1 MKKFIAVICVAA
13 LISVTFFS
21 VGCSKLSGIG
31 EASKYEKI
39 VYAMDTIMQLDIYST
54 DPEISQKAEDEIM
67 RLDKMLDRGDQE
79 SEIYE
84 MNHAEKAVTVSDE
97 IVEIISMARD
107 VSVKSGG
114 AFDITIAPVMDAWG
128 FYSKNYHV
136 PSDDELDVLL
146 EKVDYSKI
154 LLEENTVTV
163 PDGMELDLGGIAKG
177 YTSDRLMELFQREGV
192 HSAIVSLGGNVQAFG
207 RKPDGS
213 LWRVA
218 IQDPEKPDS
227 YIGSLSI
234 ENMAVVTSGSYQR
247 YFERDGVTYHH
258 IIDPSEGRPADNGLS
273 SVTIITESGMLGDAL
288 STALF
293 VLGLDGA
300 VDYWHTYGG
309 FQAVFVDNNGKIY
322 ITAGLE
328 NSFKCE
334 RSYEIIQ

>member
-192 HSAIVSLGGNVQAFG
+192 HSAIVSLGGNVQALG

-213 LWRVA
+213 LWNVA
-218 IQDPEKPDS
+218 IQDPGKPDS

-273 SVTIITESGMLGDAL
+273 SVTIITESGMLGDVL

-293 VLGLDGA
+293 VLGLDDA

>member
-84 MNHAEKAVTVSDE
+84 MNHAEEAVTVSDE

-154 LLEENTVTV
+154 LLEGNTVTV

-177 YTSDRLMELFQREGV
+177 YTSDRLMKLFRREGV

-218 IQDPEKPDS
+218 IQDPGKPDS

-247 YFERDGVTYHH
+247 YFERDGITYHH
-258 IIDPSEGRPADNGLS
+258 IIDPYEGRPVDNGLS

-293 VLGLDGA
+293 VLGLDG
-300 VDYWHTYGG
+300 
-309 FQAVFVDNNGKIY
+309 FVFGN
-322 ITAGLE
+322 
-328 NSFKCE
+328 
-334 RSYEIIQ
+334 R

>member
-21 VGCSKLSGIG
+21 GGCSKISDSG

-39 VYAMDTIMQLDIYST
+39 VYAMDTIMQLDIYSA
-54 DPEISQKAEDEIM
+54 DPEISQKAEEEIM
-67 RLDKMLDRGDQE
+67 CLDKMLDRGDQE
-79 SEIYE
+79 SEIYKV
-84 MNHAEKAVTVSDE
+84 NHAGKAVTVSDE
-97 IVEIISMARD
+97 IIEIISMAHD

-146 EKVDYSKI
+146 GKVDYSKI
-154 LLEENTVTV
+154 LLDGNTVTV

-192 HSAIVSLGGNVQAFG
+192 HSAIVSLGGNVQALG

-213 LWRVA
+213 LWNVA

-273 SVTIITESGMLGDAL
+273 SVTIITESGTLGDAL

>member
-1 MKKFIAVICVAA
+1 MKKFIDFICVAS
-13 LISVTFFS
+13 LVFVTFS
-21 VGCSKLSGIG
+21 SGGCSKLSGIG

-54 DPEISQKAEDEIM
+54 DPEVSQKAEDEIM
-67 RLDKMLDRGDQE
+67 RLDKMLDRGDEE
-79 SEIYE
+79 SEIYKV
-84 MNHAEKAVTVSDE
+84 NHAGKAVTVSDE
-97 IVEIISMARD
+97 IVEIISMAHD

-128 FYSKNYHV
+128 FYSKSYHV

-146 EKVDYSKI
+146 KKVDYSKI
-154 LLEENTVTV
+154 SLDGNTVTV

-177 YTSDRLMELFQREGV
+177 YTSDRLMELFKRDGV

-213 LWRVA
+213 LWNVA

-227 YIGSLSI
+227 YIGSVSI

-247 YFERDGVTYHH
+247 YFERDGITYHH
-258 IIDPSEGRPADNGLS
+258 IIDPYEGRPADNGLS

-334 RSYEIIQ
+334 RSYDIIQ

>member
-21 VGCSKLSGIG
+21 VGCSKLSDSG

-39 VYAMDTIMQLDIYST
+39 VYAMDTIMQLDIYSA

-84 MNHAEKAVTVSDE
+84 MNHAEEAVTVSDE

-154 LLEENTVTV
+154 LLEGNTVTV

-192 HSAIVSLGGNVQAFG
+192 HSAIVSLGGNVQALG

-213 LWRVA
+213 LWNVA
-218 IQDPEKPDS
+218 IQDPGKPDS

-293 VLGLDGA
+293 VLGLDDA

>member
-21 VGCSKLSGIG
+21 VGCSKLSDSG

-39 VYAMDTIMQLDIYST
+39 VYAMDTIMQLDIYSA
-54 DPEISQKAEDEIM
+54 DPEISPKAEDEIM

-84 MNHAEKAVTVSDE
+84 MNHAEEAVTVSDE

-177 YTSDRLMELFQREGV
+177 YTSDRLMKLFRREGV

>member
-21 VGCSKLSGIG
+21 VGCSKLSDSG

-39 VYAMDTIMQLDIYST
+39 VYAMDTIMQLDIYSA

-84 MNHAEKAVTVSDE
+84 MNHAEEAVTVSDE

-136 PSDDELDVLL
+136 PSDYELDVLL

-154 LLEENTVTV
+154 LLEGNTVTV

-177 YTSDRLMELFQREGV
+177 YTSDRLMKLFRREGV

-218 IQDPEKPDS
+218 IQDPGKPDS

-293 VLGLDGA
+293 VLGLDDA

-334 RSYEIIQ
+334 RSYDIIQ

>member
-21 VGCSKLSGIG
+21 VGCSKLSDSG

-39 VYAMDTIMQLDIYST
+39 VYAMDTIMQLDIYSA
-54 DPEISQKAEDEIM
+54 DPEISPKAEDEIM

-177 YTSDRLMELFQREGV
+177 YTSDRLMKLFRREGV

>member
-21 VGCSKLSGIG
+21 VGCSKLSDSG

-39 VYAMDTIMQLDIYST
+39 VYAMDTIMQLDIYSA

-84 MNHAEKAVTVSDE
+84 MNHAEEAVTVSDE

-154 LLEENTVTV
+154 LLEGNTVTV

-177 YTSDRLMELFQREGV
+177 YTSDRLMKLFRREGV

-218 IQDPEKPDS
+218 IQDPGKPDS

-293 VLGLDGA
+293 VLGLDDA

>member
-1 MKKFIAVICVAA
+1 MKKFIAVICVVA

-39 VYAMDTIMQLDIYST
+39 VYAMDTIMQLDIYSA
-54 DPEISQKAEDEIM
+54 DPEISPKAEDEIM

-177 YTSDRLMELFQREGV
+177 YTSDRLMKLFRREGV

-293 VLGLDGA
+293 VLGLDDA

>member
-1 MKKFIAVICVAA
+1 MSKHMD
-13 LISVTFFS
+13 LSVRVPIEQDNPS
-21 VGCSKLSGIG
+21 IIREEELCIKCGMCRNVCQ
-31 EASKYEKI
+31 EKI
-39 VYAMDTIMQLDIYST
+39 GVHGTYT
-54 DPEISQKAEDEIM
+54 
-67 RLDKMLDRGDQE
+67 
-79 SEIYE
+79 
-84 MNHAEKAVTVSDE
+84 
-97 IVEIISMARD
+97 
-107 VSVKSGG
+107 
-114 AFDITIAPVMDAWG
+114 
-128 FYSKNYHV
+128 
-136 PSDDELDVLL
+136 
-146 EKVDYSKI
+146 
-154 LLEENTVTV
+154 LEET
-163 PDGMELDLGGIAKG
+163 G
-177 YTSDRLMELFQREGV
+177 DR
-192 HSAIVSLGGNVQAFG
+192 AICIHCGQCANVCPVNSIHERYEYGNV
-207 RKPDGS
+207 RE
-213 LWRVA
+213 A

-293 VLGLDGA
+293 VLGLDDA

>member
-21 VGCSKLSGIG
+21 VGCSKLSDSG

-39 VYAMDTIMQLDIYST
+39 VYAMDTIMQLDIYSA
-54 DPEISQKAEDEIM
+54 DPEISPKAEDEIM

-177 YTSDRLMELFQREGV
+177 YTSDRLMKLFRREGV

-293 VLGLDGA
+293 VLGLDDA

>member
-21 VGCSKLSGIG
+21 VGCSKLSDSG

-39 VYAMDTIMQLDIYST
+39 VYAMDTIMQLDIYSA

-84 MNHAEKAVTVSDE
+84 MNHAEEAVTVSDE

-154 LLEENTVTV
+154 LLEGNTVTV

-192 HSAIVSLGGNVQAFG
+192 HSAIVSLGGNVQALG

-213 LWRVA
+213 LWNVA
-218 IQDPEKPDS
+218 IQDPGKPDS

-293 VLGLDGA
+293 VLGLDDA

-322 ITAGLE
+322 ITGGLE

>member
-21 VGCSKLSGIG
+21 VGCSKLSDSG

-39 VYAMDTIMQLDIYST
+39 VYAMDTIMQLDIYSA

-84 MNHAEKAVTVSDE
+84 MNHAEEAVTVSDE

-154 LLEENTVTV
+154 LLEGNTVTV

-192 HSAIVSLGGNVQAFG
+192 HSAIVSLGGNVQALG

-213 LWRVA
+213 LWNVA

>member
-21 VGCSKLSGIG
+21 GGCSKISDSG

-39 VYAMDTIMQLDIYST
+39 VYAMDTIMQLDIYSA
-54 DPEISQKAEDEIM
+54 DPEISQKAEEEIM
-67 RLDKMLDRGDQE
+67 CLDKMLDRGDQE
-79 SEIYE
+79 SEIYKV
-84 MNHAEKAVTVSDE
+84 NHAGKAVTVSDE
-97 IVEIISMARD
+97 IIEIISMARD

-154 LLEENTVTV
+154 LLEGNTVTV

-177 YTSDRLMELFQREGV
+177 YTSDRLMKLFRREGV

-218 IQDPEKPDS
+218 IQDPGKPDS

>member
-293 VLGLDGA
+293 VLGLDDA